1 VKLVVARDE
10 DGKTGPVELEVTE
23 ILKFTTDKTRIQIH
37 TKNDVYYFPFDSLE
51 KIQNIL
57 QALNLPFVRADRGNL
72 VNMDKVI
79 EIDEKFAKVYFEG
92 DKPGERGKEA
102 TVSRPT
108 NYKRILALFRERQGR
123 NQK

>member
-1 VKLVVARDE
+1 LVVARDE

>member
-23 ILKFTTDKTRIQIH
+23 ILKFTTDKARIQIH

-72 VNMDKVI
+72 INMDKVI

-92 DKPGERGKEA
+92 DKPGERGKDA

-108 NYKRILALFRERQGR
+108 NYKRVLALFRERQGR
-123 NQK
+123 TNR

>member
-1 VKLVVARDE
+1 MKLVVARDE